1 MIHWPSEA
9 AMFKPQRMAAIGRPQ
24 MPLPIAFSISIKST
38 KPQMFALPPP
48 LSQAPMP
55 FPSGFVDGLP
65 KIRLDLPQLE
75 SGYNATHESLVG
87 TRRVHPYSVSPI
99 CGGASVLC
107 LEKKA
112 KKVNCKKE
120 SVEVDD
126 DDDVIFVKECRA
138 VAKKEDKVHCK
149 NESVDIGDDD
159 VKMESTKKEKVYTFT
174 ESSFKLM
181 VQTFLKEASKQN
193 E

>member
-1 MIHWPSEA
+1 
-9 AMFKPQRMAAIGRPQ
+9 MAAIGRPQ

-38 KPQMFALPPP
+38 KPSAYPQHHGQ
-48 LSQAPMP
+48 SI
-55 FPSGFVDGLP
+55 

-149 NESVDIGDDD
+149 NESVDIDDDD
-159 VKMESTKKEKVYTFT
+159 VKNGINKEGKGVYVHR
-174 ESSFKLM
+174 K
-181 VQTFLKEASKQN
+181 
-193 E
+193 